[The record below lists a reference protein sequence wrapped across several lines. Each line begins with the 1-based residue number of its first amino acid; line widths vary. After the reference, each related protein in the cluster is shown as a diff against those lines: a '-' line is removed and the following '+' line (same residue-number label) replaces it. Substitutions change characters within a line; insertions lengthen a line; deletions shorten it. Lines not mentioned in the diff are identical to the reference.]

1 MVAWRKEDRFQRY
14 LGDRLHLMSDWMC
27 EEKDVFLARGIEV
40 GVSGRGTDFGRM
52 KTSRRHRTGPETC
65 TRGTA

>member
-1 MVAWRKEDRFQRY
+1 
-14 LGDRLHLMSDWMC
+14 MSDWMC
-27 EEKDVFLARGIEV
+27 EEKDVFPARGIEV